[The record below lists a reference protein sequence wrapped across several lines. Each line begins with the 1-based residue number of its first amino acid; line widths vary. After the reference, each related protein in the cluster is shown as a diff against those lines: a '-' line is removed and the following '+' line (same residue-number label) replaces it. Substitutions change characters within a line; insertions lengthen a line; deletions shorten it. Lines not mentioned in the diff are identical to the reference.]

1 MKNAQSLKEE
11 SGAAVVGVPSIIDS
25 ATGAGKQLSFLE
37 EPDFLPLLPPAGS
50 DAEQALDD
58 LRKGVLTQV
67 DWLNAGYGWRLSSA
81 IKQLGYLGWE
91 PQSVMKK
98 CSGWKRAI
106 AHYTL
111 HKKALQAAYTLR
123 NPKGASHAKD

>member
-1 MKNAQSLKEE
+1 MKNAQFIKDK
-11 SGAAVVGVPSIIDS
+11 SGAAVGGVPSIMDS
-25 ATGAGKQLSFLE
+25 TAGAGKQLSFLE

-58 LRKGVLTQV
+58 LRKGVLTQI
-67 DWLNAGYGWRLSSA
+67 DWLNAGKGWRLGAA

-91 PQSVMKK
+91 PQSAMKK

-111 HKKALQAAYTLR
+111 HQRALQAAYTLR
-123 NPKGASHAKD
+123 NPKGASHAVE